1 MQAGN
6 TLLIKVGPHSETI
19 IAVTPSAPAVYWV
32 FDPQTA
38 TLDPTE
44 HRFDDDLK
52 IDFASLIPSLDPDG
66 ISYNRA
72 SSPCDS
78 IFIIHNRV
86 F

>member
-1 MQAGN
+1 MN
-6 TLLIKVGPHSETI
+6 FGPHPESI
-19 IAVTPSAPAVYWV
+19 IAMNPASPANYWF